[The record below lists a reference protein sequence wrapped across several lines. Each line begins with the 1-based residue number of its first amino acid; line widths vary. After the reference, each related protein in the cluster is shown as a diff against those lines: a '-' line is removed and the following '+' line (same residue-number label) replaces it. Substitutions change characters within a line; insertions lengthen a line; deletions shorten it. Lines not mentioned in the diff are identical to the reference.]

1 MITFARS
8 DNTSNR
14 FSTIPKQVD
23 SRFTYFMYCNDVFV
37 GTTYGIAV
45 KRLEV
50 KTPLHET
57 YQFDVDLLK
66 RIQKRNISAKDIL
79 KFATKV

>member
-8 DNTSNR
+8 DNTSKR
-14 FSTIPKQVD
+14 LTTIPKQVD
-23 SRFTYFMYCNDVFV
+23 SRLTYIMYCGDEVV

-50 KTPLHET
+50 KTPLLEH

-66 RIQKRNISAKDIL
+66 KIQKRNMTKDELL